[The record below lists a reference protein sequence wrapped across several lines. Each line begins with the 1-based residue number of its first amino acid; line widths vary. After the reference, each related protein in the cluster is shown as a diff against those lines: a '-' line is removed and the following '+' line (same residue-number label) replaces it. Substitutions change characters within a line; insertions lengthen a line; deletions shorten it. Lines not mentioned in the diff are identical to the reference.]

1 MEKRKLGKY
10 GADVSAIGIGAMSFS
25 NFYGPTNEQE
35 SHTILTEALDQ
46 GISHIDTANVYGA
59 GASEAAIGSFLAKQ
73 GSKRNTLF
81 SIATKVGIKGNIQ
94 TGKTEFDNSPDYL
107 KKELDGSLKRLGVES
122 IDLYYIHRRDQNT
135 PIEEVTE
142 TLASFVKAGKIRS
155 FGFSEIAPSSLR
167 RAASIHHVAA
177 VQSEYSLSVRSPELG
192 LVQTT
197 AELGTALVA
206 FSPLGRSLL
215 TDRPHSSVEVE
226 KMDWLSKNPR
236 FNEPNLTFNIEA
248 TGKFRDLAAQN
259 GVAAATLAIAWLLN
273 KNKHIIPIPG
283 TRSVKHFREHCEGAR
298 LKLST
303 KQMLQI
309 EEVLP
314 VGWAQGDRY
323 SDKQWI
329 GPEKYC

>member
-10 GADVSAIGIGAMSFS
+10 GVEVSPIGIGAMSFS
-25 NFYGPTNEQE
+25 NFYGPTNEEE
-35 SHTILTEALDQ
+35 SHKILVEALDQ

-73 GSKRNTLF
+73 GSKRNDLF

-94 TGKTEFDNSPDYL
+94 TGKTEFDNSPNYL
-107 KKELDGSLKRLGVES
+107 KKELDDSLRRLGVES
-122 IDLYYIHRRDQNT
+122 IDLYYIHRRDQSR
-135 PIEEVTE
+135 PIEDVTE
-142 TLASFVKAGKIRS
+142 TLASFVKVGKIRS

-167 RAASIHHVAA
+167 RAASVHHVAA

-215 TDRPHSSVEVE
+215 TDTPHSADKVEA
-226 KMDWLSKNPR
+226 MDWLSKNPR
-236 FNEPNLTFNIEA
+236 FKEPNLTFNIEA
-248 TGKFRDLAAQN
+248 ASKFRDLAAQY
-259 GVAAATLAIAWLLN
+259 GVATATLAIAWLLN

-283 TRSVKHFREHCEGAR
+283 TRSVQHFLEHCHGAR
-298 LKLST
+298 LILSQE
-303 KQMLQI
+303 QMSQI

-323 SDKQWI
+323 SDKQWV

>member
-10 GADVSAIGIGAMSFS
+10 GVEVSPIGIGAMSFS
-25 NFYGPTNEQE
+25 NFYGPTNEEE
-35 SHTILTEALDQ
+35 SHKILVEALDQ

-73 GSKRNTLF
+73 GSKRNDLF

-94 TGKTEFDNSPDYL
+94 TGKTEFDNSPNYL
-107 KKELDGSLKRLGVES
+107 KKELDDSLRRLGVES
-122 IDLYYIHRRDQNT
+122 IDLYYIHRRDQSR
-135 PIEEVTE
+135 PIEDVTE
-142 TLASFVKAGKIRS
+142 TLASFVKVGKIRS

-167 RAASIHHVAA
+167 RAASVHHVAA

-215 TDRPHSSVEVE
+215 TDTPHSADKVEA
-226 KMDWLSKNPR
+226 MDWLSKNPR
-236 FNEPNLTFNIEA
+236 FKEPNLTFNIEA
-248 TGKFRDLAAQN
+248 ASKFRDLAAQY
-259 GVAAATLAIAWLLN
+259 GVATATLAIAWLLN

-283 TRSVKHFREHCEGAR
+283 TRSVKHFLEHCHGAR
-298 LKLST
+298 LILSQE
-303 KQMLQI
+303 QMSQI

-323 SDKQWI
+323 SDKQWV